1 MSGCPDSMW
10 VPLSAPWGLSAA
22 SHRDHGTSE
31 VLQLPGNLLQT
42 SVRPVLQGKGTLIQ
56 WIFRNQFGSVWTL
69 LLKIGALSKLVL
81 TANIEIPFFL
91 FSILVVMIISGL
103 FIVGLKIHCWYYTFL
118 LWPLVFFDI
127 ASHSCY
133 FKGLCEEREGLLQD
147 WLDHEPRYRLL

>member
-10 VPLSAPWGLSAA
+10 VPLSTPWGLSAA
-22 SHRDHGTSE
+22 SHWDHGTSE

-56 WIFRNQFGSVWTL
+56 WIYLNQFSIHINLSQFWFWKGFGSVWTL
-69 LLKIGALSKLVL
+69 LFVIKNWGIDQAC
-81 TANIEIPFFL
+81 ANIKIPFSFL
-91 FSILVVMIISGL
+91 SMLVVMIISGL

-127 ASHSCY
+127 ASHSFY
-133 FKGLCEEREGLLQD
+133 F
-147 WLDHEPRYRLL
+147 